1 MKRALLLPGLIGII
15 LISAGCGSKPTMQK
29 ESETYV
35 TAELNKFAPVALE
48 SNLSSMAS
56 DEVDVLKLLVRAARI
71 MDDIFLDQVYA
82 DNHRILNQL
91 KKGPANDPWFGLF
104 TVMYGPWN
112 RLDENHIFI
121 GDKPK
126 PAGANYYPEDLT
138 ADDFH
143 AWLEAHPGMT
153 EAFES
158 NFTMI
163 RRDGDGL
170 KAVPYS
176 EFFQERLKKAA
187 DYLNQAA
194 DITADKTLATFLRSR
209 AASFLSN
216 DYYQSDMDWMDL
228 AGDIEVVIGPY
239 EVYEDNLFG
248 YKAAFES
255 FVCVVDHEASAEF
268 KKIGSTLNDLEDNLP
283 IPDKDKNFN
292 RGSSSPIKVVN
303 EIFAAGDT
311 KAGAQTLAF
320 NLPNDE
326 RVREAKGSKKVMLKN
341 VMKAKF
347 EKILTPIVAE
357 VLTEECGK
365 QLSFDAYFKHILLH
379 EVSHGLGPGRITVK
393 GRKTTV
399 NRELK
404 DVYSLIE
411 EAKADVVGLYSVQRL
426 IDTGVLG
433 KDLEKTLYETNLGGM
448 FRSIRFGI
456 EEAHGGGVAIQLNYY
471 LDKGAVKVDE
481 NGRFYVVKSR
491 IKRAVRDLAK
501 ELLMIEANGDYKAA
515 IAFKNK
521 YVKVLPEVQA
531 ALDRLEHIPVDIRPT
546 YPVEKEID

>member
-1 MKRALLLPGLIGII
+1 MKRALLPLVLIGII
-15 LISAGCGSKPTMQK
+15 IIGISCGRQIDMQK
-29 ESETYV
+29 ESVEYV
-35 TAELNKFAPVALE
+35 TAELNKFAPVSLE
-48 SNLSSMAS
+48 SDVSFMDAK
-56 DEVDVLKLLVRAARI
+56 EVEVLKLLVKAARI

-82 DNHRILNQL
+82 ENHRILSDL
-91 KKGPANDPWFGLF
+91 KKGPADDPWLGLF
-104 TVMYGPWN
+104 RVMYGPWN
-112 RLDENHIFI
+112 RLDKNHIFL
-121 GDKPK
+121 GDTPK
-126 PAGANYYPEDLT
+126 PAGANYYPEDMT
-138 ADDFH
+138 ADEFH
-143 AWLEAHPGMT
+143 AWLEAHPDMT

-170 KAVPYS
+170 KAVPYA
-176 EFFQERLKKAA
+176 EFFNSRLQSAA
-187 DYLNQAA
+187 DYLNRAA
-194 DITADKTLATFLRSR
+194 DITADETLARFLRSR

-255 FVCVVDHEASAEF
+255 FICVVDHQASEEF
-268 KKIGSTLNDLEDNLP
+268 KKIGTTLNDLEDNLP
-283 IPDKDKNFN
+283 IPDRHKNFS
-292 RGSSSPIKVVN
+292 RGASSPIKVVN

-326 RVREAKGSKKVMLKN
+326 RVREAKGSKKVMLRN

-357 VLTEECGK
+357 VLTEACGK

-379 EVSHGLGPGRITVK
+379 EVSHGLGPGRIIVK
-393 GRKTTV
+393 GRETTV

-404 DVYSLIE
+404 DVYSVIE

-426 IDTGVLG
+426 IDTGVMDP
-433 KDLEKTLYETNLGGM
+433 DLEATLYETNLGGM

-481 NGRFYVVKSR
+481 TGRFYVVKSK
-491 IKRAVRDLAK
+491 IKQAVRDLAG
-501 ELLMIEANGDYKAA
+501 ELLMIEAEGDYSAA
-515 IAFKNK
+515 VAFIER
-521 YVKVLPEVQA
+521 YVTVLPEVQA
-531 ALDRLEHIPVDIRPT
+531 ALDRLGGIPVDIRPS
-546 YPVEKEID
+546 YPLEADID